1 MADIR
6 LLERT
11 LADNVPLPKARC
23 NFVAKFLVALLQ
35 VKTTNLSE
43 IAQVF
48 AGRARPDSHYKRIQ
62 RFLRFFELPFSRV
75 ALLIVKLLP
84 LAGPFVLTLDRTNW
98 QLGQTPLNLLVLGI
112 TYKGVS
118 FPILWTVLEKKGNS
132 NTQERIALVEQ
143 FLALLGVARIAYLTA
158 DREFIGK
165 KWFAWLQQQ
174 GIDFRIR
181 VRENTQ
187 VLNRRGQLVPVWKL
201 FRSQRIG
208 CPLVIESARRCWGL
222 ELYFSGVRLPS
233 GEYVIVAA
241 PKAARTALEDYRVR
255 WGIETLFG
263 CLKSRGFR
271 LEETHVTDPERL
283 AKLLALL
290 ALAFSWAHLVG
301 EWLAQAEP
309 LRLNKVKKHGRKAK
323 SLFRHGLDYLRR
335 IVCNLTSFAQQ
346 AAFRRVIQLLSCT

>member
-6 LLERT
+6 SLERT
-11 LADNVPLPKARC
+11 LANTVALPKARR

-48 AGRARPDSHYKRIQ
+48 SGRARPDSHYKRIQ
-62 RFLRFFELPFSRV
+62 RFLRFFELPFSV
-75 ALLIVKLLP
+75 FALFIVKLLP
-84 LAGPFVLTLDRTNW
+84 VAGPFVLTLDRTNW

-112 TYKGVS
+112 AYRGVA
-118 FPILWTVLEKKGNS
+118 FPVLWTVLEKKGNS
-132 NTQERIALVEQ
+132 NTAERIAIVSQ
-143 FLALLGVARIAYLTA
+143 FIALFGVARIAYLTA

-165 KWFAWLQQQ
+165 RWFRWLHQQKL
-174 GIDFRIR
+174 DFRIR
-181 VRENTQ
+181 VKENTQ
-187 VLNRRGQLVPVWKL
+187 VMNKRGQEVAVWKL
-201 FRSQRIG
+201 FRSQRVG
-208 CPLVIESARRCWGL
+208 CPLVIESGRQCWGL
-222 ELYFSGVRLPS
+222 KLYFSGVRLPS

-241 PKAARTALEDYRVR
+241 PKFTPTALDEYRVR

-309 LRLNKVKKHGRKAK
+309 LRINKLKKHGRKAK
-323 SLFRHGLDYLRR
+323 SLFRHGLDHLRR

>member
-1 MADIR
+1 MASTS
-6 LLERT
+6 LLEHT
-11 LADNVPLPKARC
+11 LQETVPLNKARC

-48 AGRARPDSHYKRIQ
+48 SGRARPDSHYKRIQ
-62 RFLRFFELPFSRV
+62 RFLRFFELPFGAV
-75 ALLIVKLLP
+75 ATLIVKLLP
-84 LAGPFVLTLDRTNW
+84 ISGPFVLTLDRTNW

-112 TYKGVS
+112 AYRGVS
-118 FPILWTVLEKKGNS
+118 FPVFWTVLPKKGNS
-132 NTQERIALVEQ
+132 NTSERIALIEQ
-143 FLALLGVARIAYLTA
+143 FIALFGVARIAYLTA

-165 KWFAWLQQQ
+165 RWFHYLQQKK
-174 GIDFRIR
+174 IPFRIR

-187 VLNRRGQLVPVWKL
+187 VRNKRGQLVPVWRL
-201 FRSQRIG
+201 FRSQRVG
-208 CPLVIESARRCWGL
+208 CPLVIDSPRQCWGL
-222 ELYFSGVRLPS
+222 KLYFSGVRLQS

-241 PKAARTALEDYRVR
+241 PRQSDKALEDYRVR
-255 WGIETLFG
+255 WGIERLFS
-263 CLKSRGFR
+263 CLKSRGLR

-301 EWLAQAEP
+301 EWLAQSEP
-309 LRLNKVKKHGRKAK
+309 LRINKLKKHGRKAK
-323 SLFRHGLDYLRR
+323 SLFRHGLDHLRR
-335 IVCNLTSFAQQ
+335 ILCNLTSLAQE

>member
-6 LLERT
+6 SLERT
-11 LADNVPLPKARC
+11 LANNVALPKARC

-35 VKTTNLSE
+35 VKTTNWSE

-48 AGRARPDSHYKRIQ
+48 AGRAQPDSHYKRIQ
-62 RFLRFFELPFSRV
+62 RFFRFFELPFGLIAR
-75 ALLIVKLLP
+75 LIVKLLP
-84 LAGPFVLTLDRTNW
+84 IEGPFVLTLDHTNW

-112 TYKGVS
+112 AYKGVA
-118 FPILWTVLEKKGNS
+118 FPVLWTVLEKKGNS
-132 NTQERIALVEQ
+132 NTQERIAIISQ
-143 FLALLGVARIAYLTA
+143 FIALFGVHRIAYLTA

-165 KWFAWLQQQ
+165 RWFRWLQGQK
-174 GIDFRIR
+174 IDFRIR
-181 VRENTQ
+181 IKENTR
-187 VLNRRGQLVPVWKL
+187 VMNKRGQEVAVWRL
-201 FRSQRIG
+201 FRSQRLG
-208 CPLVIESARRCWGL
+208 CPLVIEGARQCWGL
-222 ELYFSGVRLPS
+222 KLYFSGVRLAS

-241 PKAARTALEDYRVR
+241 PKCSRTALDEYRAR

-271 LEETHVTDPERL
+271 LEETHVTNPERL

-290 ALAFSWAHLVG
+290 ALSFSWAHLIG

-309 LRLNKVKKHGRKAK
+309 LRINKLKKHGRKAK
-323 SLFRHGLDYLRR
+323 SLFRHGVDHLRR
-335 IVCNLTSFAQQ
+335 ILCNLTSFAQQ

>member
-6 LLERT
+6 SLERT
-11 LADNVPLPKARC
+11 LADTVALPKARG

-35 VKTTNLSE
+35 VKTTNLAE

-48 AGRARPDSHYKRIQ
+48 AGRARPDSHYQRIQ
-62 RFLRFFELPFSRV
+62 RFLRCFAWPCGAV
-75 ALLIVKLLP
+75 ARLILQLLP
-84 LAGPFVLTLDRTNW
+84 LAGPWVLTLDRTNW

-112 TYKGVS
+112 AYKGVS
-118 FPILWTVLEKKGNS
+118 FPVLWTVLAKKGNS
-132 NTQERIALVEQ
+132 NTPERIALVSQ
-143 FLALLGVARIAYLTA
+143 FLALAGVERIAYLTA

-165 KWFAWLQQQ
+165 QWFSWLQAQK
-174 GIDFRIR
+174 IPFRLR
-181 VRENTQ
+181 VKQNTQ

-201 FRSQRIG
+201 FRSQRLG
-208 CPLVIESARRCWGL
+208 CPLVIERARRCWGL
-222 ELYFSGVRLPS
+222 ELYFSGVCLQS
-233 GEYVIVAA
+233 GEYVIVASGA
-241 PKAARTALEDYRVR
+241 PAPRALEEYRVR

-309 LRLNKVKKHGRKAK
+309 LRINKVKKHGRKAK

-346 AAFRRVIQLLSCT
+346 AAFSRVIQLLSCT